1 MKTKKLYIEVLSLLP
16 LYLFTFLLLTG
27 CDDKLDIVPKGQST
41 LETVDDLEL
50 LLNREI
56 ELGAPMSDL
65 SIICNEG
72 LGQKTSVPTVLSQT
86 NTLEYAYLSYDENV
100 NRANLSQ
107 TDDRY
112 TNAYKAIN
120 AMNTIIDKAP
130 GASGSESK
138 RKQIIAEAHIMRAY
152 LHWLLVNI
160 YAKQYDATTAATD
173 GGIAYVTSESV
184 FADNPKL
191 TVQEVY
197 DNILADCSDEY
208 INVLPERNDD
218 VLRGD
223 QAWGYAVR
231 AKVLMQMKRYADAL
245 PYALKSIDLN
255 GTIEDRSAIVDAGDW
270 ILDRQA
276 PDNLVYI
283 GGMIGPFMECLS
295 KETADKFE
303 AGDYVLYHA
312 YMFGQK
318 PGSGE
323 DNGDD
328 EDGDDEDGDD
338 EEWDAKPRAA
348 KSSDAAMGKK
358 AFADDNFDASG
369 MAWNSLY
376 GEITTGVS
384 GSLMYYAMGSWVN
397 FYGITSDRM
406 YYTAAECL
414 IRTGEI
420 QKGMDLVNK
429 VREKR
434 IDPEH
439 YEPLT
444 ATDEA
449 SAMAAMQDAKWIEC
463 IDTYENFFDCKRWNT
478 EDAYRRTI
486 TRDLGDF
493 GTFSIAPDS
502 KLWIFPFPLQ
512 ATRKNAS
519 LTNNY

>member
-50 LLNREI
+50 LLNKDI
-56 ELGAPMSDL
+56 ELGSPINDL
-65 SIICNEG
+65 SIICNECF
-72 LGQKTSVPTVLSQT
+72 GQMTSVPTVLSQT
-86 NTLEYAYLSYDENV
+86 NTLEHAYLAYDEKM

-107 TDDRY
+107 SDNRY
-112 TNAYKAIN
+112 TNAYKTIN

-130 GASGSESK
+130 EASGSESK

-160 YAKQYDATTAATD
+160 YARQYDATTAATD
-173 GGIAYVTSESV
+173 GGIAYVKSESV

-197 DNILADCSDEY
+197 DNILADCSDDY
-208 INVLPERNDD
+208 IKALPERNDD

-283 GGMIGPFMECLS
+283 GGIVGPFLECLS

-323 DNGDD
+323 DNGD
-328 EDGDDEDGDD
+328 EDGDD

-358 AFADDNFDASG
+358 AFADDNFDASA
-369 MAWNSLY
+369 MAWNSLN
-376 GEITTGVS
+376 GEITTGVK
-384 GSLMYYAMGSWVN
+384 GSLMYYAMSSWVN

-406 YYTAAECL
+406 YYTAAECY

-420 QKGMDLVNK
+420 QKTRM
-429 VREKR
+429 R
-434 IDPEH
+434 
-439 YEPLT
+439 
-444 ATDEA
+444 
-449 SAMAAMQDAKWIEC
+449 QDRV
-463 IDTYENFFDCKRWNT
+463 TYE
-478 EDAYRRTI
+478 A
-486 TRDLGDF
+486 G
-493 GTFSIAPDS
+493 S
-502 KLWIFPFPLQ
+502 
-512 ATRKNAS
+512 
-519 LTNNY
+519 

>member
-1 MKTKKLYIEVLSLLP
+1 MKTKKLYIEVISLLP

-50 LLNREI
+50 LLNKDI
-56 ELGAPMSDL
+56 KLGSPINDL
-65 SIICNEG
+65 SIICNECF
-72 LGQKTSVPTVLSQT
+72 GQMTSVPTVLSQT
-86 NTLEYAYLSYDENV
+86 NTLNYAYLAYDEKV

-107 TDDRY
+107 SDDRY
-112 TNAYKAIN
+112 TNAYKTIN

-130 GASGSESK
+130 EASGSESK

-160 YAKQYDATTAATD
+160 YARQYDATTAATD
-173 GGIAYVTSESV
+173 GGIAYVKSESV
-184 FADNPKL
+184 FTDNPKL

-197 DNILADCSDEY
+197 DNILADCSDDY
-208 INVLPERNDD
+208 IKALPERNDD

-270 ILDRQA
+270 ILERQA

-283 GGMIGPFMECLS
+283 GGMVGPFLECLS

-328 EDGDDEDGDD
+328 EDGDDE
-338 EEWDAKPRAA
+338 EWDAKLWVRKLLPTTT
-348 KSSDAAMGKK
+348 SMLPEWHGT
-358 AFADDNFDASG
+358 AS
-369 MAWNSLY
+369 M
-376 GEITTGVS
+376 E
-384 GSLMYYAMGSWVN
+384 
-397 FYGITSDRM
+397 R
-406 YYTAAECL
+406 
-414 IRTGEI
+414 
-420 QKGMDLVNK
+420 
-429 VREKR
+429 
-434 IDPEH
+434 
-439 YEPLT
+439 
-444 ATDEA
+444 
-449 SAMAAMQDAKWIEC
+449 
-463 IDTYENFFDCKRWNT
+463 
-478 EDAYRRTI
+478 
-486 TRDLGDF
+486 
-493 GTFSIAPDS
+493 
-502 KLWIFPFPLQ
+502 
-512 ATRKNAS
+512 
-519 LTNNY
+519 

>member
-1 MKTKKLYIEVLSLLP
+1 MKTKKLYIEVFSLLP

-50 LLNREI
+50 LLNKDI
-56 ELGAPMSDL
+56 ELGLPYSDL
-65 SIICNEG
+65 SIICNECF
-72 LGQKTSVPTVLSQT
+72 GQMTSVPTVLSQT

-107 TDDRY
+107 SDDRY

-130 GASGSESK
+130 GASGPESK
-138 RKQIIAEAHIMRAY
+138 RKEIIAEAHIMRAY

-160 YAKQYDATTAATD
+160 YAKQYDVSTASTD
-173 GGIAYVTSESV
+173 GGIAYVKSESV

-197 DNILADCSDEY
+197 DNILADCSDDY
-208 INVLPERNDD
+208 IKALPERNDD

-283 GGMIGPFMECLS
+283 GGMVGPFMECLS

-312 YMFGQK
+312 YMFGRK
-318 PGSGE
+318 PGSEE

-406 YYTAAECL
+406 YYTAAECY

-420 QKGMDLVNK
+420 QEGMDLVNK

-478 EDAYRRTI
+478 EKAYKRTI
-486 TRDLGDF
+486 TRDLGDY

-502 KLWIFPFPLQ
+502 KLWILPFPLQ
-512 ATRKNAS
+512 ASRKNAT

>member
-1 MKTKKLYIEVLSLLP
+1 MKTKKQYIREVLSLLP

-72 LGQKTSVPTVLSQT
+72 LGQMTSVATVLSQT
-86 NTLEYAYLSYDENV
+86 NTLEYAYLSYDEKV
-100 NRANLSQ
+100 DRASLTQ
-107 TDDRY
+107 EDERY

-130 GASGSESK
+130 GASGSDSK
-138 RKQIIAEAHIMRAY
+138 RKEIIAEAHIMRAY

-208 INVLPERNDD
+208 INALPERDND

-223 QAWGYAVR
+223 QAWGNAVR

-245 PYALKSIDLN
+245 PYAQKSIDLN
-255 GTIEDRSAIVDAGDW
+255 GTIEDRSYIVDAGDW
-270 ILDRQA
+270 TITRQA
-276 PDNLVYI
+276 ADNLVYM
-283 GGMIGPFMECLS
+283 GGSVGPFLECVS
-295 KETADKFE
+295 KETAAKFE

-318 PGSGE
+318 PGTG
-323 DNGDD
+323 GDD
-328 EDGDDEDGDD
+328 EGDDDDDD
-338 EEWDAKPRAA
+338 ENWDAKPRAA
-348 KSSDAAMGKK
+348 MSSGEVKGKK

-384 GSLMYYAMGSWVN
+384 GTLMYYAMSSWVN

-406 YYTAAECL
+406 YYTAAECY

-420 QKGMDLVNK
+420 QKGMDLINK

-434 IDPEH
+434 IDPDH

-449 SAMAAMQDAKWIEC
+449 SAMAALQDAKWIEC

-478 EDAYRRTI
+478 EDAYKRTI

-493 GTFSIAPDS
+493 GTFSITPDS